1 MTALMLGHEDCL
13 VGGQEADMLAHS
25 VTYCFNCHGHNIC
38 AWAAPGYP
46 PQDRDYSQ
54 RAALP
59 YFYTTFSDLTPADMV
74 FSARCTMPVHA
85 QLSDNICAVLQVLT
99 FRGDNDWSQHVAETA
114 AETGLSGTNGLF
126 EVASKTYREKIR
138 QSQMSMDEADY
149 VSSSDDEG
157 APAQQSANGTQQIRS
172 RNLR

>member
-1 MTALMLGHEDCL
+1 MPLLH
-13 VGGQEADMLAHS
+13 
-25 VTYCFNCHGHNIC
+25 
-38 AWAAPGYP
+38 AWL
-46 PQDRDYSQ
+46 RDS
-54 RAALP
+54 
-59 YFYTTFSDLTPADMV
+59 
-74 FSARCTMPVHA
+74 
-85 QLSDNICAVLQVLT
+85 ICAVTQVLT

-157 APAQQSANGTQQIRS
+157 GPVQQSANGTQRIRS